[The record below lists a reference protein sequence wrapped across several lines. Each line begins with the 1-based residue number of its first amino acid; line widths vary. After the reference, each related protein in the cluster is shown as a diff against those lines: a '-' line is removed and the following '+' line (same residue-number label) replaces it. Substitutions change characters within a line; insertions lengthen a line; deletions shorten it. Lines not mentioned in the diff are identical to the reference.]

1 MGRTFA
7 GAGGGDVRKV
17 SLEETAILPAAP
29 DEDLLALDRAL
40 TALAALDPRKAK
52 VVELRFF
59 GGFTEQETA
68 EALGISS
75 DTVLRDWKSAK
86 LWLYRD
92 LRSGQER

>member
-1 MGRTFA
+1 MS
-7 GAGGGDVRKV
+7 DVRIV
-17 SLEETAILPAAP
+17 SVRTATEEEI
-29 DEDLLALDRAL
+29 
-40 TALAALDPRKAK
+40 
-52 VVELRFF
+52 
-59 GGFTEQETA
+59 A